1 MKTDYLNPPTLTKPT
16 GYSHV
21 AVVHSHRQI
30 HVAGQVAFDAA
41 GQVVG
46 KGDLAAQAEQ
56 VYGNLAKALEAGG
69 ARLADVFKVVT
80 FVVDLDPDKARAIRA
95 VRARHF
101 GDGPY
106 PAGTMVGV
114 TSLVHPDLL
123 LEIEA
128 IAALD

>member
-1 MKTDYLNPPTLTKPT
+1 MAKEFLNPPTLTVPT

-21 AVVHSHRQI
+21 AIVQAGRQAHI
-30 HVAGQVAFDAA
+30 AGQIAFDAA

-46 KGDLAAQAEQ
+46 KDDLAAQAEQ
-56 VYGNLAKALEAGG
+56 VYANLAQALKAAG
-69 ARLADVFKVVT
+69 ASFKDVFKVVA
-80 FVVDLDPDKARAIRA
+80 FVVDLTPEKAAIIRK
-95 VRARHF
+95 VRGKYF

-128 IAALD
+128 IACLN

>member
-1 MKTDYLNPPTLTKPT
+1 MKTAYLNPPTLTTPT

-21 AVVHSHRQI
+21 AVVQSPRQI
-30 HVAGQVAFDAA
+30 HIAGQVAFDPA

-56 VYGNLAKALEAGG
+56 VYGNLAKALAAGG
-69 ARLADVFKVVT
+69 ASLADVFKVVT
-80 FVVDLDPDKARAIRA
+80 FVVDLDPDKAKAIRA

-128 IAALD
+128 IAAID

>member
-1 MKTDYLNPPTLTKPT
+1 MSSRFHNPPTLTAPT
-16 GYSHV
+16 GYSHAALV
-21 AVVHSHRQI
+21 DAGKQAHI
-30 HVAGQVAFDAA
+30 AGQVAFDNK
-41 GQVVG
+41 GNVVG

-56 VYGNLAKALEAGG
+56 VYANLGHALAAAGAG
-69 ARLADVFKVVT
+69 FKDVFKVVT
-80 FVVDLDPDKARAIRA
+80 FVVNLTPDKAAVIRTA
-95 VRARHF
+95 RARYF

-128 IAALD
+128 IAALK